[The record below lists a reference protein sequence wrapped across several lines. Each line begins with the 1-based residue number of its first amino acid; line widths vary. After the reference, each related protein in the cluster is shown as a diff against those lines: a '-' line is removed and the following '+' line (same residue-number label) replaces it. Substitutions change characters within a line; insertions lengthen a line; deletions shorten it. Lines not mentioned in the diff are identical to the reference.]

1 MTSFH
6 FLRKE
11 ATSVKLVDPFG
22 SDLTASLKALQL
34 VNDAIKNGITKT
46 RNGEIR
52 AGPVLE
58 ISDWLCPSRP
68 FPVNPATGLILVN
81 MQYVR
86 DNRRTRV
93 HLERRGL
100 PAIMMN
106 RLPAHDNTVARRSD
120 GSEADFT
127 SQDFIRAQAALNHL
141 NETQLTMINN
151 DVLATISEVFDVDQ
165 IIGYQERSAQASGLF
180 SWQIFRFKYSML
192 QCAACATWNGF

>member
-68 FPVNPATGLILVN
+68 FPVNPATGLISVN

-86 DNRRTRV
+86 DNRRTRE

-106 RLPAHDNTVARRSD
+106 RLPAHDDTVARRSD

-127 SQDFIRAQAALNHL
+127 EQDLFEP
-141 NETQLTMINN
+141 ET
-151 DVLATISEVFDVDQ
+151 
-165 IIGYQERSAQASGLF
+165 R
-180 SWQIFRFKYSML
+180 
-192 QCAACATWNGF
+192 

>member
-58 ISDWLCPSRP
+58 ISDWLCPSKS
-68 FPVNPATGLILVN
+68 FQLNTATGLISVH
-81 MQYVR
+81 MQYAR
-86 DNRRTRV
+86 DNRSTRE
-93 HLERRGL
+93 HLGDYL
-100 PAIMMN
+100 
-106 RLPAHDNTVARRSD
+106 L
-120 GSEADFT
+120 
-127 SQDFIRAQAALNHL
+127 
-141 NETQLTMINN
+141 
-151 DVLATISEVFDVDQ
+151 
-165 IIGYQERSAQASGLF
+165 
-180 SWQIFRFKYSML
+180 SW
-192 QCAACATWNGF
+192 